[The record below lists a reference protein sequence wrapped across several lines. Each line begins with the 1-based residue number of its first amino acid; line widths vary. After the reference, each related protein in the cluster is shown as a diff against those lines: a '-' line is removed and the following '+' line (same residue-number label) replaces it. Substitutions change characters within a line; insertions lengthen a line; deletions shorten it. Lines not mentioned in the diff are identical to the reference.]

1 MLDQGFSDRFLAF
14 EEVIQRDR
22 LSVDRDM
29 APFLPVPKASRWHS
43 LVYLHGRLP
52 DLSTDFEGLD
62 SLVISSADFGKAY
75 LTERWA
81 ARFVSELFRNF
92 QICFVGYSIDDPVL
106 RYMLDA
112 LAADRRSG
120 EKVHPA
126 YAFASC
132 DPTKLEKAE
141 LNWRTKQV
149 TPIMYQKTAG
159 DLPHSKLH
167 ETLQEWA
174 KLYSEGSMGKKGI
187 ISTYAASM
195 PTRSTIEDD
204 FESRLMWALTDP
216 SGEAAS
222 FFANF
227 DPIPP
232 LDWLKVFERKQ
243 FKEED
248 LPRFGIHAF
257 PGGPLPNYSLT
268 SRPAPYRSAVVGLFR
283 SECHWDNII
292 SSIAQWL
299 LRHLGNVELLLYLD
313 KIPSLA
319 PQLKYLLVERLGK
332 IDKHL
337 AARDQKWIDD
347 QLQLSPHAI
356 PGKKLRRYWRLLLR
370 KESATLE
377 NSYQSWNRWLDS
389 LRCLGLVQ
397 SVRKDF
403 LRLFEPVPKFMKSL
417 IWYSDTEVPFHDEKS
432 IYCDFEVP
440 AIRTQVDDAVNDP
453 AFQAALPGLVWE
465 LETLIDTT
473 LGMMEEIHE
482 TNGDDNSFWT
492 LPSIEH
498 HFQNRVHDHWT
509 FLIELLR
516 DAWLA
521 IQRDSPERASGIGQR
536 WFEKKFATYK
546 RLAMFAAANEER
558 ILSKTWFNWLMGENC
573 RWLWSNT
580 TRREVCRL
588 LATNASKLESN
599 DLSFLLDEIL
609 KGPSR
614 KDYKAELLDEDWQG
628 IKDRAIWI
636 RLTKI
641 KEGGATLTVDASSTL
656 KQISASHP
664 YWITNDHQRE
674 EFLTWTSG
682 TDSPDYEPDPT
693 EIAEDNWKRLCR
705 AETSAAIDQLSQHHD
720 DFGLLAERWKW
731 ALEVWSQIELPEEQ
745 TAQVLES
752 ILRLPSPVMVQIEY
766 FTSWWLRCI
775 SPKLNPASDLE
786 SKSLSLAERILDFPR
801 PGGKREMDLL
811 TWSMNHTV
819 GHITDML
826 LNLWYSREPKD
837 GQGLEPIIAFPLA
850 KIADNASDEFLPG
863 KIYLAQNAIFLYRA
877 DADWTRKH
885 LLPLFA
891 WQHSHQQAL
900 AAWTGFVRAN
910 RLDKKLLTELKSDYL
925 RTSEF
930 SQDLGHYAANY
941 VCGLTVVALDPP
953 AGFGIA
959 EIGESFR
966 QLNNQHW
973 SDVAH
978 TLFNMTE
985 GAGAQAGKYWLQKV
999 KPFLHVYWPK
1009 GKEAKCD
1016 RTSAMLFS
1024 LCVAAKDEFPD
1035 AVNELMPWMDRLEQP
1050 HSLIHSL
1057 ALLAKT
1063 ELPADHS
1070 STTIRLLYKLFKDV
1084 ERAPLQLKKILEK
1097 IQRQSLS
1104 ESDKPILEHLLRL

>member
-1 MLDQGFSDRFLAF
+1 MQFINGGPTVPDSLIQAHEEGRVVFFSGAGISRNLGLPDFKQLVDDVISSLGFAKSDVIEEALSQNKYDTAFNLLETEHAGERPAVRSALWKSLQTDFSHPDALNTHRSLLTLARISTFQYRLVTTNFDLAF

-377 NSYQSWNRWLDS
+377 NSYQSWNRW
-389 LRCLGLVQ
+389 
-397 SVRKDF
+397 
-403 LRLFEPVPKFMKSL
+403 
-417 IWYSDTEVPFHDEKS
+417 
-432 IYCDFEVP
+432 
-440 AIRTQVDDAVNDP
+440 
-453 AFQAALPGLVWE
+453 
-465 LETLIDTT
+465 
-473 LGMMEEIHE
+473 
-482 TNGDDNSFWT
+482 
-492 LPSIEH
+492 
-498 HFQNRVHDHWT
+498 
-509 FLIELLR
+509 
-516 DAWLA
+516 
-521 IQRDSPERASGIGQR
+521 
-536 WFEKKFATYK
+536 
-546 RLAMFAAANEER
+546 
-558 ILSKTWFNWLMGENC
+558 
-573 RWLWSNT
+573 
-580 TRREVCRL
+580 
-588 LATNASKLESN
+588 
-599 DLSFLLDEIL
+599 
-609 KGPSR
+609 
-614 KDYKAELLDEDWQG
+614 
-628 IKDRAIWI
+628 
-636 RLTKI
+636 
-641 KEGGATLTVDASSTL
+641 
-656 KQISASHP
+656 
-664 YWITNDHQRE
+664 
-674 EFLTWTSG
+674 
-682 TDSPDYEPDPT
+682 
-693 EIAEDNWKRLCR
+693 
-705 AETSAAIDQLSQHHD
+705 
-720 DFGLLAERWKW
+720 
-731 ALEVWSQIELPEEQ
+731 
-745 TAQVLES
+745 
-752 ILRLPSPVMVQIEY
+752 
-766 FTSWWLRCI
+766 
-775 SPKLNPASDLE
+775 
-786 SKSLSLAERILDFPR
+786 
-801 PGGKREMDLL
+801 
-811 TWSMNHTV
+811 
-819 GHITDML
+819 
-826 LNLWYSREPKD
+826 
-837 GQGLEPIIAFPLA
+837 
-850 KIADNASDEFLPG
+850 
-863 KIYLAQNAIFLYRA
+863 
-877 DADWTRKH
+877 
-885 LLPLFA
+885 
-891 WQHSHQQAL
+891 
-900 AAWTGFVRAN
+900 
-910 RLDKKLLTELKSDYL
+910 
-925 RTSEF
+925 
-930 SQDLGHYAANY
+930 
-941 VCGLTVVALDPP
+941 
-953 AGFGIA
+953 
-959 EIGESFR
+959 
-966 QLNNQHW
+966 
-973 SDVAH
+973 
-978 TLFNMTE
+978 
-985 GAGAQAGKYWLQKV
+985 
-999 KPFLHVYWPK
+999 
-1009 GKEAKCD
+1009 
-1016 RTSAMLFS
+1016 
-1024 LCVAAKDEFPD
+1024 
-1035 AVNELMPWMDRLEQP
+1035 
-1050 HSLIHSL
+1050 
-1057 ALLAKT
+1057 
-1063 ELPADHS
+1063 
-1070 STTIRLLYKLFKDV
+1070 
-1084 ERAPLQLKKILEK
+1084 
-1097 IQRQSLS
+1097 
-1104 ESDKPILEHLLRL
+1104 